1 MISGPVIH
9 LFNDLITI
17 NKNRVVGSRE
27 ILHELEGEEI
37 LKAHCH
43 LMIDQSERNIKEL
56 SNHIVDA
63 GAEVEDKTA
72 TSGFIYNTWMNIA
85 YDEEKESAEDLHNY
99 LKRMEETTLK
109 GYEALLKNVE
119 SAGGESY
126 DLVVRQRK
134 EIADS
139 LQKLMTLLK

>member
-1 MISGPVIH
+1 MISEPVIH

-27 ILHELEGEEI
+27 ILHELDEEI

-56 SNHIVDA
+56 SNYIVDA

-119 SAGGESY
+119 NGSGEGY
-126 DLVVRQRK
+126 DLVVRQRT